1 LGFGLRRKMV
11 KIHTFITEDDVN
23 YYRQMT
29 DEKIK
34 DIMNYPHGR
43 ELYGFPDG
51 DIDVLLK
58 EFRSD
63 GFTKFTRRGSWR
75 YERIP
80 VMNNNG
86 KVNLRTTCYAEFY
99 YVNQWGQ
106 ETRAIKYRIICDDE
120 LNVLWTGSD
129 EKDQH
134 FLSIN
139 KMIYKIRYGHKALVL
154 YPNICNKTDS
164 INKADEEQ
172 SLDDIITKYP
182 NLHSGSVIFLGEYFG
197 QKFFG
202 RTMNGLLVGWI
213 FYARRTWL
221 Y

>member
-1 LGFGLRRKMV
+1 MV

-29 DEKIK
+29 NEKIK
-34 DIMNYPHGR
+34 EIINYPHSR
-43 ELYGFPDG
+43 ELY
-51 DIDVLLK
+51 
-58 EFRSD
+58 
-63 GFTKFTRRGSWR
+63 
-75 YERIP
+75 
-80 VMNNNG
+80 
-86 KVNLRTTCYAEFY
+86 
-99 YVNQWGQ
+99 
-106 ETRAIKYRIICDDE
+106 
-120 LNVLWTGSD
+120 VLWTGSD

-154 YPNICNKTDS
+154 YQNICNKTDR

-182 NLHSGSVIFLGEYFG
+182 NFLSGFVVFLDEYFG
-197 QKFFG
+197 QKFFWKNHEWIPRWQDFLYPNDITILNG
-202 RTMNGLLVGWI
+202 ISTENGLFRIEITNISYPYLGYILLDLNEAKIVQSGK
-213 FYARRTWL
+213 Y